1 MKSLHILKGY
11 LAVKDLGHHIY
22 TAKAI
27 LAYNFE
33 NRHGFINVFQNPL
46 RK

>member
-11 LAVKDLGHHIY
+11 LAVKDLGHHIC
-22 TAKAI
+22 TATAI

-33 NRHGFINVFQNPL
+33 NRHGFINLFQNPL
-46 RK
+46 KK